1 MRTLEEY
8 TSITTMI
15 EKLIEREN
23 ENIAMYE
30 RTIHE
35 VGDCLV
41 KPLLISIA
49 QEKREHREL
58 LERELNELNEQFT
71 LDEAIV

>member
-1 MRTLEEY
+1 MRTIEEY

-30 RTIHE
+30 RNIHV

-58 LERELNELNEQFT
+58 LERELSELNEQFT
-71 LDEAIV
+71 LDEAII

>member
-1 MRTLEEY
+1 MRTIEEY
-8 TSITTMI
+8 TSITTMV

-23 ENIAMYE
+23 ESIAMYE
-30 RTIHE
+30 RTIHA

-58 LERELNELNEQFT
+58 LERELSELNEQFT
-71 LDEAIV
+71 LDEAII

>member
-1 MRTLEEY
+1 MRTIEEY

-30 RTIHE
+30 RTVHV

-58 LERELNELNEQFT
+58 LERELSELNEQFT
-71 LDEAIV
+71 LDEAII

>member
-8 TSITTMI
+8 TSITSML
-15 EKLIEREN
+15 ERLIEREN
-23 ENIAMYE
+23 ENIAQYE
-30 RTIHE
+30 RMIHA
-35 VGDCLV
+35 VGDCLI

-58 LERELNELNEQFT
+58 LERELRELNDQFE
-71 LDEAIV
+71 LDEAII

>member
-8 TSITTMI
+8 SSITIMI

-30 RTIHE
+30 RTIHA

-41 KPLLISIA
+41 KPLLISIV
-49 QEKREHREL
+49 QEKREHRKL
-58 LERELNELNEQFT
+58 LERELSELNEQFT
-71 LDEAIV
+71 LDEAII

>member
-8 TSITTMI
+8 TSITSML
-15 EKLIEREN
+15 ERLIEREN
-23 ENIAMYE
+23 ENIAQYE
-30 RTIHE
+30 RMIHT
-35 VGDCLV
+35 VGDCLI

-58 LERELNELNEQFT
+58 LERELRELNDQFE
-71 LDEAIV
+71 LDEAII